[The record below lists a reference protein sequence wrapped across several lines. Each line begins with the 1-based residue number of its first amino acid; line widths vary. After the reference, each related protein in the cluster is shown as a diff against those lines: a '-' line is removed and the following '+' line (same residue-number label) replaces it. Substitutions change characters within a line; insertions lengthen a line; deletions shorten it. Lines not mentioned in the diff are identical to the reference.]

1 MSDKIEENNNDE
13 NINENEIEK
22 PGKKLSAYRNIS
34 YSKRDI
40 FYRKAKEEGFRARSV
55 YKLKEIHYNYNILSQ
70 NSSKFVD
77 LCAAPGSWTQ
87 MLRILTKS
95 NKNAKIVSVDIQDI
109 VPIEGVT
116 IIKGDITRQDTIEKI
131 LSNFN
136 DEKIDVVIFDGAP
149 DVTGLIDV
157 DMYMQVELI
166 IFALVIVMKLLKKGG
181 TFVAKMFKVGA
192 VDDMKEI
199 IRDNLYAVK
208 SDFYYEKVKILFDN
222 VFYFKPSSSSFHR
235 IFTNVIEQVLH
246 DAPHSTAVGIDEG
259 RCFVDLRNHGKLCRL
274 EFFGEFTDAL
284 LKQFTQIQHLEI
296 QRDVSGGNLRC
307 LHKVIG

>member
-1 MSDKIEENNNDE
+1 MSDKIGENNNDE
-13 NINENEIEK
+13 NLNENEIEK

-40 FYRKAKEEGFRARSV
+40 YYRKAKEEGFRARSV
-55 YKLKEIHYNYNILSQ
+55 YKLKEIHYNYNILSPS
-70 NSSKFVD
+70 SSKFVD

-95 NKNAKIVSVDIQDI
+95 NKNAKIVSVDIQHI

-181 TFVAKMFKVGA
+181 IFVAKMFKVGA

-222 VFYFKPSSSSFHR
+222 VFYFKPSSSRASSHETYLICENFG
-235 IFTNVIEQVLH
+235 IDDEEILKVIEKATMEEIFNYEEQ
-246 DAPHSTAVGIDEG
+246 IKDEKT
-259 RCFVDLRNHGKLCRL
+259 RNFL
-274 EFFGEFTDAL
+274 
-284 LKQFTQIQHLEI
+284 QFLVKGTYSL
-296 QRDVSGGNLRC
+296 
-307 LHKVIG
+307 

>member
-1 MSDKIEENNNDE
+1 MSDNTDNNIKEENS
-13 NINENEIEK
+13 IEK
-22 PGKKLSAYRNIS
+22 PGKKLSSYRNIS

-55 YKLKEIHYNYNILSQ
+55 YKLKEIHYNYNILSPSYS
-70 NSSKFVD
+70 NFVD

-95 NKNAKIVSVDIQDI
+95 NPKAKIVSVDIQHI

-131 LSNFN
+131 LANFDQN
-136 DEKIDVVIFDGAP
+136 KVDVIIFDGAP
-149 DVTGLIDV
+149 DVTGVIDV

-181 TFVAKMFKVGA
+181 IFVAKMFKVGA
-192 VDDMKEI
+192 GDDLEKVKRE
-199 IRDNLYAVK
+199 NLYAVK

-222 VFYFKPSSSSFHR
+222 VFYFKPTSSRASSHETYLICEKFE
-235 IFTNVIEQVLH
+235 IEDDEILKVIEKATMEDIFNYEEL
-246 DAPHSTAVGIDEG
+246 IKDEKTKN
-259 RCFVDLRNHGKLCRL
+259 FLQFLVKGKYSL
-274 EFFGEFTDAL
+274 
-284 LKQFTQIQHLEI
+284 
-296 QRDVSGGNLRC
+296 
-307 LHKVIG
+307 

>member
-1 MSDKIEENNNDE
+1 MTDKIEENKNQE
-13 NINENEIEK
+13 NLNENEIEK

-34 YSKRDI
+34 YSKRDV

-55 YKLKEIHYNYNILSQ
+55 YKLKEIHYNYNILSPT
-70 NSSKFVD
+70 SSKFVD

-116 IIKGDITRQDTIEKI
+116 IIKGDITRQETIEKI

-192 VDDMKEI
+192 VDDIKEI

-222 VFYFKPSSSSFHR
+222 IFYFKPSSSRASSHETYLICENFG
-235 IFTNVIEQVLH
+235 IEDEEILKVIEK
-246 DAPHSTAVGIDEG
+246 STMEEIFNYEEQIKDEKTKN
-259 RCFVDLRNHGKLCRL
+259 FL
-274 EFFGEFTDAL
+274 
-284 LKQFTQIQHLEI
+284 QFLVKGTYSL
-296 QRDVSGGNLRC
+296 
-307 LHKVIG
+307 

>member
-1 MSDKIEENNNDE
+1 MSDNIQEEENS
-13 NINENEIEK
+13 IEK

-55 YKLKEIHYNYNILSQ
+55 YKLKEIHYNYNILSPSYS
-70 NSSKFVD
+70 NFVD

-95 NKNAKIVSVDIQDI
+95 NPNAKIVSVDIQHI

-131 LSNFN
+131 LSNFDN
-136 DEKIDVVIFDGAP
+136 KKVDVIIFDGAP
-149 DVTGLIDV
+149 DVTGVIDV

-181 TFVAKMFKVGA
+181 IFVAKMFKVGA
-192 VDDMKEI
+192 GDDLEKVRRE
-199 IRDNLYAVK
+199 NLYAVK

-222 VFYFKPSSSSFHR
+222 VFYFKPTSSRASSHETYLICENFEIEDEDVLKIIENATMEE
-235 IFTNVIEQVLH
+235 IFNFEELIK
-246 DAPHSTAVGIDEG
+246 DEKAKN
-259 RCFVDLRNHGKLCRL
+259 FLQFLVKGKYSL
-274 EFFGEFTDAL
+274 
-284 LKQFTQIQHLEI
+284 
-296 QRDVSGGNLRC
+296 
-307 LHKVIG
+307 

>member
-1 MSDKIEENNNDE
+1 MKEKNNEEE
-13 NINENEIEK
+13 NINGNEIEK

-55 YKLKEIHYNYNILSQ
+55 YKLKEIHYNYNILSSV
-70 NSSKFVD
+70 NSKFVD

-136 DEKIDVVIFDGAP
+136 DEKVDVVIFDGAP

-166 IFALVIVMKLLKKGG
+166 IFALVIVMKLLKNGG
-181 TFVAKMFKVGA
+181 SFVAKMFKIGA
-192 VDDMKEI
+192 MDDIKET
-199 IRDNLYAVK
+199 IRDSYYAVK

-222 VFYFKPSSSSFHR
+222 VFYFKPSSSRASSHETYLICENFGIEDEDVLKNIEKATMEE
-235 IFTNVIEQVLH
+235 IFNFEEQ
-246 DAPHSTAVGIDEG
+246 IKDEKTKN
-259 RCFVDLRNHGKLCRL
+259 F
-274 EFFGEFTDAL
+274 
-284 LKQFTQIQHLEI
+284 LKFLVKGTYSL
-296 QRDVSGGNLRC
+296 
-307 LHKVIG
+307 

>member
-1 MSDKIEENNNDE
+1 MSDNIVEDE
-13 NINENEIEK
+13 NSIEK
-22 PGKKLSAYRNIS
+22 PGKKLSAYRNVS

-55 YKLKEIHYNYNILSQ
+55 YKLKEIHYNYNILSPTYS
-70 NSSKFVD
+70 NFVD

-95 NKNAKIVSVDIQDI
+95 NPKSKIVSVDIQDI

-131 LSNFN
+131 LANFDQN
-136 DEKIDVVIFDGAP
+136 KVDVIIFDGAP
-149 DVTGLIDV
+149 DVTGVIDV

-181 TFVAKMFKVGA
+181 IFVAKMFKVGA
-192 VDDMKEI
+192 GDDLEKVRRE
-199 IRDNLYAVK
+199 NLYAVK

-222 VFYFKPSSSSFHR
+222 VFYFKPTSSRASSHE
-235 IFTNVIEQVLH
+235 TY
-246 DAPHSTAVGIDEG
+246 
-259 RCFVDLRNHGKLCRL
+259 
-274 EFFGEFTDAL
+274 
-284 LKQFTQIQHLEI
+284 
-296 QRDVSGGNLRC
+296 LRC
-307 LHKVIG
+307 ENFEIEDDDILKIIEKATMEEIFNYEELIKEEKTKNFLHFLVKGKYSL

>member
-1 MSDKIEENNNDE
+1 MSDKKINEDISEEENS
-13 NINENEIEK
+13 IEK
-22 PGKKLSAYRNIS
+22 PGKKLSAYRNVS

-55 YKLKEIHYNYNILSQ
+55 YKLKEIHYNYNILSPAYS
-70 NSSKFVD
+70 NFVD

-95 NKNAKIVSVDIQDI
+95 NPNAKIVSVDIQDI

-131 LSNFN
+131 LSNFDQN
-136 DEKIDVVIFDGAP
+136 KVDVIIFDGAP

-181 TFVAKMFKVGA
+181 IFVAKMFKVGA
-192 VDDMKEI
+192 GDDLEKVRRE
-199 IRDNLYAVK
+199 NLYAVK

-222 VFYFKPSSSSFHR
+222 VFYFKPTSSRASSHETYLICENFEIEDEDILKIIEKATMEE
-235 IFTNVIEQVLH
+235 IFNYEELIK
-246 DAPHSTAVGIDEG
+246 DEKTKN
-259 RCFVDLRNHGKLCRL
+259 FLQFLVKGKYSL
-274 EFFGEFTDAL
+274 
-284 LKQFTQIQHLEI
+284 
-296 QRDVSGGNLRC
+296 
-307 LHKVIG
+307 

>member
-1 MSDKIEENNNDE
+1 MTDKIEENKNQE
-13 NINENEIEK
+13 NLNENEIEK
-22 PGKKLSAYRNIS
+22 PGKKLSAYRNVS
-34 YSKRDI
+34 YSKRDV

-55 YKLKEIHYNYNILSQ
+55 YKLKEIHYNYNILSPT
-70 NSSKFVD
+70 SSKFVD

-116 IIKGDITRQDTIEKI
+116 IIKGDITRQETIEKI

-222 VFYFKPSSSSFHR
+222 IFYFKPSSSRASSHETYLICENFG
-235 IFTNVIEQVLH
+235 IEDEEILKVIEK
-246 DAPHSTAVGIDEG
+246 STMEEIFNYEEQIKDEKTKN
-259 RCFVDLRNHGKLCRL
+259 FL
-274 EFFGEFTDAL
+274 
-284 LKQFTQIQHLEI
+284 QFLVKGTYSL
-296 QRDVSGGNLRC
+296 
-307 LHKVIG
+307 

>member
-1 MSDKIEENNNDE
+1 MSDNIVEDE
-13 NINENEIEK
+13 NSIEK

-55 YKLKEIHYNYNILSQ
+55 YKLKEIHYNYNILSPTYS
-70 NSSKFVD
+70 NFVD

-95 NKNAKIVSVDIQDI
+95 NPKSKIVSVDIQDI

-131 LSNFN
+131 LVNFDQN
-136 DEKIDVVIFDGAP
+136 KVDVIIFDGAP
-149 DVTGLIDV
+149 DVTGVIDV

-181 TFVAKMFKVGA
+181 IFVAKMFKVGA
-192 VDDMKEI
+192 GDDLEKVRRE
-199 IRDNLYAVK
+199 NLYAVK

-222 VFYFKPSSSSFHR
+222 VFYFKPTSSRASSHETYLICENFEIEDDGILKIIEKATMEE
-235 IFTNVIEQVLH
+235 IFNYEELIK
-246 DAPHSTAVGIDEG
+246 DEKAKN
-259 RCFVDLRNHGKLCRL
+259 FLQFLVKGKYSL
-274 EFFGEFTDAL
+274 
-284 LKQFTQIQHLEI
+284 
-296 QRDVSGGNLRC
+296 
-307 LHKVIG
+307 

>member
-1 MSDKIEENNNDE
+1 MSDNIQEEENS
-13 NINENEIEK
+13 IEK

-55 YKLKEIHYNYNILSQ
+55 YKLKEIHYNYNILSASYS
-70 NSSKFVD
+70 NFVD

-95 NKNAKIVSVDIQDI
+95 NPNAKIVSVDIQHI

-131 LSNFN
+131 LSNFDN
-136 DEKIDVVIFDGAP
+136 KKVDVIIFDGAP
-149 DVTGLIDV
+149 DVTGVIDV

-181 TFVAKMFKVGA
+181 IFVAKMFKVGA
-192 VDDMKEI
+192 GDDLEKVRRE
-199 IRDNLYAVK
+199 NLYAVK

-222 VFYFKPSSSSFHR
+222 VFYFKPTSSRASSHETYLICENFEIEDEDILKIIENATMEE
-235 IFTNVIEQVLH
+235 IFNFEELIK
-246 DAPHSTAVGIDEG
+246 DEKAKN
-259 RCFVDLRNHGKLCRL
+259 FLQFLVKGKYSL
-274 EFFGEFTDAL
+274 
-284 LKQFTQIQHLEI
+284 
-296 QRDVSGGNLRC
+296 
-307 LHKVIG
+307 

>member
-1 MSDKIEENNNDE
+1 MSEIIPENKNNNED
-13 NINENEIEK
+13 NLNGNEMEK

-55 YKLKEIHYNYNILSQ
+55 YKLKEIHYNYNILSPT
-70 NSSKFVD
+70 SSKFVD

-95 NKNAKIVSVDIQDI
+95 NKNAKIVSVDIQHI

-136 DEKIDVVIFDGAP
+136 DEKVDVVIFDGAP

-181 TFVAKMFKVGA
+181 IFVAKMFKVGA
-192 VDDMKEI
+192 VDDVKEI

-222 VFYFKPSSSSFHR
+222 VFYFKPYSSRASSHETYLICENFD
-235 IFTNVIEQVLH
+235 IEDEEILKVIEQ
-246 DAPHSTAVGIDEG
+246 STMEEIFNYEEQIKDKKAKN
-259 RCFVDLRNHGKLCRL
+259 FL
-274 EFFGEFTDAL
+274 
-284 LKQFTQIQHLEI
+284 QFLVKGTYSL
-296 QRDVSGGNLRC
+296 
-307 LHKVIG
+307 

>member
-1 MSDKIEENNNDE
+1 L
-13 NINENEIEK
+13 NENEIEK

-34 YSKRDI
+34 YSKRDV

-55 YKLKEIHYNYNILSQ
+55 YKLKEIHYNYNILSPT
-70 NSSKFVD
+70 SSKFVD

-116 IIKGDITRQDTIEKI
+116 IIKGDITRQETIEKI

-222 VFYFKPSSSSFHR
+222 IFYFKPSSSRASSHETYLICENFG
-235 IFTNVIEQVLH
+235 IEDEEILKVIEK
-246 DAPHSTAVGIDEG
+246 STMEEIFNYEEQIKDEKT
-259 RCFVDLRNHGKLCRL
+259 RNFL
-274 EFFGEFTDAL
+274 
-284 LKQFTQIQHLEI
+284 QFLVKGTYSL
-296 QRDVSGGNLRC
+296 
-307 LHKVIG
+307 

>member
-1 MSDKIEENNNDE
+1 MSANGITDNLIEEE
-13 NINENEIEK
+13 NSLEK

-55 YKLKEIHYNYNILSQ
+55 YKLKEIHYNYNILSPSYS
-70 NSSKFVD
+70 NFVD

-95 NKNAKIVSVDIQDI
+95 NPKAKIVSVDIQHI

-131 LSNFN
+131 LANFDQN
-136 DEKIDVVIFDGAP
+136 KVDVIIFDGAP
-149 DVTGLIDV
+149 DVTGVIDV

-181 TFVAKMFKVGA
+181 IFVAKMFKVGA
-192 VDDMKEI
+192 GDDLEKVKRE
-199 IRDNLYAVK
+199 NLYAVK

-222 VFYFKPSSSSFHR
+222 VFYFKPTSSRASSHETYLICENFE
-235 IFTNVIEQVLH
+235 IEDEDVLKVIEKATMEEIFNYEEL
-246 DAPHSTAVGIDEG
+246 IKDEKAKN
-259 RCFVDLRNHGKLCRL
+259 FLQFLVKGKYS
-274 EFFGEFTDAL
+274 
-284 LKQFTQIQHLEI
+284 I
-296 QRDVSGGNLRC
+296 
-307 LHKVIG
+307 

>member
-1 MSDKIEENNNDE
+1 MTDKIEENL
-13 NINENEIEK
+13 NENEIEK
-22 PGKKLSAYRNIS
+22 PGKKLSAYRNVS
-34 YSKRDI
+34 YSKRDV

-55 YKLKEIHYNYNILSQ
+55 YKLKEIHYNYNILSPT
-70 NSSKFVD
+70 SSKFVD

-116 IIKGDITRQDTIEKI
+116 IIKGDITRQETIEKI

-136 DEKIDVVIFDGAP
+136 DEKIDVVIFDGSP

-222 VFYFKPSSSSFHR
+222 IFYFKPSSSRASSHETYLICENFG
-235 IFTNVIEQVLH
+235 IEDEEILKVIEK
-246 DAPHSTAVGIDEG
+246 STMEEIFNYEEQIKDEKTKN
-259 RCFVDLRNHGKLCRL
+259 FL
-274 EFFGEFTDAL
+274 
-284 LKQFTQIQHLEI
+284 QFIVKGTYSL
-296 QRDVSGGNLRC
+296 
-307 LHKVIG
+307 

>member
-1 MSDKIEENNNDE
+1 MDDKIKENNNNEE

-55 YKLKEIHYNYNILSQ
+55 YKLKEIHYNYNILSPT
-70 NSSKFVD
+70 SSKFVD

-95 NKNAKIVSVDIQDI
+95 NKNAKIVSVDIQHI

-181 TFVAKMFKVGA
+181 IFVAKMFKVGA
-192 VDDMKEI
+192 VDDIKEI
-199 IRDNLYAVK
+199 IRDNLYAIK

-222 VFYFKPSSSSFHR
+222 VFYFKPSSSRASSHETYLICENFDIEDEDILKIIEKSTMEE
-235 IFTNVIEQVLH
+235 IFNYEEQIKDKKTKNFL
-246 DAPHSTAVGIDEG
+246 
-259 RCFVDLRNHGKLCRL
+259 
-274 EFFGEFTDAL
+274 
-284 LKQFTQIQHLEI
+284 QFLVKGTYSL
-296 QRDVSGGNLRC
+296 
-307 LHKVIG
+307 

>member
-1 MSDKIEENNNDE
+1 MSDNIQEEENS
-13 NINENEIEK
+13 IEK

-55 YKLKEIHYNYNILSQ
+55 YKLKEIHYNYNILSPSYS
-70 NSSKFVD
+70 NFVD

-87 MLRILTKS
+87 MLRILKKS
-95 NKNAKIVSVDIQDI
+95 NPNAKIVSVDIQHI

-131 LSNFN
+131 LANF
-136 DEKIDVVIFDGAP
+136 DQKKVDVIIFDGAP
-149 DVTGLIDV
+149 DVTGVIDV

-181 TFVAKMFKVGA
+181 IFVAKMFKVGA
-192 VDDMKEI
+192 GDDLEKVRRE
-199 IRDNLYAVK
+199 NLYAVK

-222 VFYFKPSSSSFHR
+222 VFYFKPTSSRASSHETYLICENFEIEDEDILKIIENATMEE
-235 IFTNVIEQVLH
+235 IFNYEELIK
-246 DAPHSTAVGIDEG
+246 DEKAKN
-259 RCFVDLRNHGKLCRL
+259 FLQFLVKGKYSL
-274 EFFGEFTDAL
+274 
-284 LKQFTQIQHLEI
+284 
-296 QRDVSGGNLRC
+296 
-307 LHKVIG
+307 

>member
-1 MSDKIEENNNDE
+1 MTDKIEENKNQE
-13 NINENEIEK
+13 NLNENEIEK

-34 YSKRDI
+34 YSKRDV

-55 YKLKEIHYNYNILSQ
+55 YKLKEIHYNYNILSPT
-70 NSSKFVD
+70 SSKFVD

-116 IIKGDITRQDTIEKI
+116 IIKGDITRQETIEKI

-149 DVTGLIDV
+149 DVTGLIDI

-222 VFYFKPSSSSFHR
+222 IFYFKPS
-235 IFTNVIEQVLH
+235 
-246 DAPHSTAVGIDEG
+246 
-259 RCFVDLRNHGKLCRL
+259 
-274 EFFGEFTDAL
+274 
-284 LKQFTQIQHLEI
+284 
-296 QRDVSGGNLRC
+296 
-307 LHKVIG
+307 

>member
-1 MSDKIEENNNDE
+1 MSDNIQEEENS
-13 NINENEIEK
+13 IEK

-55 YKLKEIHYNYNILSQ
+55 YKLKEIHYNYNILSPSYS
-70 NSSKFVD
+70 NFVD

-95 NKNAKIVSVDIQDI
+95 NPNAKIVSVDIQHI

-131 LSNFN
+131 LSNFDN
-136 DEKIDVVIFDGAP
+136 KKVDVIIFDGAP
-149 DVTGLIDV
+149 DVTGVIDV

-181 TFVAKMFKVGA
+181 IFVAKMFKVGA
-192 VDDMKEI
+192 GDDLEKVRRE
-199 IRDNLYAVK
+199 NLYAVK

-222 VFYFKPSSSSFHR
+222 VFYFKPTSSRASSHETYLICENFEIEDEDILKIIENATMEE
-235 IFTNVIEQVLH
+235 IFNFEELIK
-246 DAPHSTAVGIDEG
+246 DEKAKN
-259 RCFVDLRNHGKLCRL
+259 FLQFLVKGKYSL
-274 EFFGEFTDAL
+274 
-284 LKQFTQIQHLEI
+284 
-296 QRDVSGGNLRC
+296 
-307 LHKVIG
+307 

>member
-1 MSDKIEENNNDE
+1 MDNDIEEENN
-13 NINENEIEK
+13 IEK

-55 YKLKEIHYNYNILSQ
+55 YKLKEIHYNYNILSPSYS
-70 NSSKFVD
+70 NFVD

-95 NKNAKIVSVDIQDI
+95 NPKAKIVSVDIQHI

-131 LSNFN
+131 LANFDQN
-136 DEKIDVVIFDGAP
+136 KVDVIIFDGAP
-149 DVTGLIDV
+149 DVTGVIDI

-181 TFVAKMFKVGA
+181 IFVAKMFKVGA
-192 VDDMKEI
+192 GDDLEKVKRE
-199 IRDNLYAVK
+199 NLYAVK

-222 VFYFKPSSSSFHR
+222 VFYFKPSSSRASSHETYLICENFEIEDGDILKEIEKATMEE
-235 IFTNVIEQVLH
+235 IFNYEELIK
-246 DAPHSTAVGIDEG
+246 DEKTKN
-259 RCFVDLRNHGKLCRL
+259 FLQFLVKGKYS
-274 EFFGEFTDAL
+274 
-284 LKQFTQIQHLEI
+284 I
-296 QRDVSGGNLRC
+296 
-307 LHKVIG
+307 

>member
-1 MSDKIEENNNDE
+1 MSDNLQEEENT
-13 NINENEIEK
+13 IEK

-34 YSKRDI
+34 YSKRDL

-55 YKLKEIHYNYNILSQ
+55 YKLKEIHYNYNILSPSYS
-70 NSSKFVD
+70 NFVD

-95 NKNAKIVSVDIQDI
+95 NPNAKIVSVDIQHI

-131 LSNFN
+131 LSNFDN
-136 DEKIDVVIFDGAP
+136 KKVDVIIFDGAP
-149 DVTGLIDV
+149 DVTGVIDV

-181 TFVAKMFKVGA
+181 IFVAKMFKVGA
-192 VDDMKEI
+192 GDDLEKVRRE
-199 IRDNLYAVK
+199 NLYAVK

-222 VFYFKPSSSSFHR
+222 VFYFKPTSSRASSHETYLICENFEIEDDDILKIIEKATMEE
-235 IFTNVIEQVLH
+235 IFNYEELIK
-246 DAPHSTAVGIDEG
+246 DEKAKN
-259 RCFVDLRNHGKLCRL
+259 FLQFLVKGKYSL
-274 EFFGEFTDAL
+274 
-284 LKQFTQIQHLEI
+284 
-296 QRDVSGGNLRC
+296 
-307 LHKVIG
+307 

>member
-1 MSDKIEENNNDE
+1 
-13 NINENEIEK
+13 
-22 PGKKLSAYRNIS
+22 
-34 YSKRDI
+34 
-40 FYRKAKEEGFRARSV
+40 
-55 YKLKEIHYNYNILSQ
+55 
-70 NSSKFVD
+70 
-77 LCAAPGSWTQ
+77 

-166 IFALVIVMKLLKKGG
+166 IFALVIAMKLLKKGG
-181 TFVAKMFKVGA
+181 IFVAKMFKVGA
-192 VDDMKEI
+192 VDDTKEI

-222 VFYFKPSSSSFHR
+222 VFYFKPSSSRASSHETYLICENFD
-235 IFTNVIEQVLH
+235 IEDNNILEVI
-246 DAPHSTAVGIDEG
+246 
-259 RCFVDLRNHGKLCRL
+259 
-274 EFFGEFTDAL
+274 
-284 LKQFTQIQHLEI
+284 
-296 QRDVSGGNLRC
+296 
-307 LHKVIG
+307 

>member
-1 MSDKIEENNNDE
+1 MTDKLEENKNQE
-13 NINENEIEK
+13 NLNENEIEK
-22 PGKKLSAYRNIS
+22 PGKKLSAYRNVS
-34 YSKRDI
+34 YSKRDV

-55 YKLKEIHYNYNILSQ
+55 YKLKEIHYNYNILSPT
-70 NSSKFVD
+70 SSKFVD

-116 IIKGDITRQDTIEKI
+116 IIKGDITRQETIEKI

-222 VFYFKPSSSSFHR
+222 IFYFKPSSSRASSHETYLICENFG
-235 IFTNVIEQVLH
+235 IEDEEILKVIEK
-246 DAPHSTAVGIDEG
+246 STMEEIFNYEEQIKDEKTKN
-259 RCFVDLRNHGKLCRL
+259 FL
-274 EFFGEFTDAL
+274 
-284 LKQFTQIQHLEI
+284 QFLVKGTYSL
-296 QRDVSGGNLRC
+296 
-307 LHKVIG
+307 

>member
-1 MSDKIEENNNDE
+1 MIENNNKIEEDLNG
-13 NINENEIEK
+13 NEIEK

-40 FYRKAKEEGFRARSV
+40 YYRKAKEEGFRARSV
-55 YKLKEIHYNYNILSQ
+55 YKLKEIHYNYNILSPS
-70 NSSKFVD
+70 SSKFVD

-95 NKNAKIVSVDIQDI
+95 NKNAKIVSVDIQHI

-181 TFVAKMFKVGA
+181 IFVAKMFKVGA

-222 VFYFKPSSSSFHR
+222 VFYFKPSSSRASSHETYLICENFG
-235 IFTNVIEQVLH
+235 IDDEEILKVIEKATMEEIFNYEEQ
-246 DAPHSTAVGIDEG
+246 IKDEKT
-259 RCFVDLRNHGKLCRL
+259 RNFL
-274 EFFGEFTDAL
+274 
-284 LKQFTQIQHLEI
+284 QFLVKGTYSL
-296 QRDVSGGNLRC
+296 
-307 LHKVIG
+307 

>member
-1 MSDKIEENNNDE
+1 MIENNNKIEEDLNG
-13 NINENEIEK
+13 NEIEK

-40 FYRKAKEEGFRARSV
+40 YYRKAKEEGFRARSV
-55 YKLKEIHYNYNILSQ
+55 YKLKEIHYNYNILSPS
-70 NSSKFVD
+70 SSKFVD

-95 NKNAKIVSVDIQDI
+95 NKNAKIVSVDIQHI

-181 TFVAKMFKVGA
+181 IFVAKMFKVGA

-222 VFYFKPSSSSFHR
+222 VFYFKPSSSRASSHETYLICENF
-235 IFTNVIEQVLH
+235 
-246 DAPHSTAVGIDEG
+246 GIDDEEILK
-259 RCFVDLRNHGKLCRL
+259 FIEKATMEEIFNYEEQIKDEKTRNFL
-274 EFFGEFTDAL
+274 
-284 LKQFTQIQHLEI
+284 QFLVKGTYSL
-296 QRDVSGGNLRC
+296 
-307 LHKVIG
+307 

>member
-1 MSDKIEENNNDE
+1 MSDNIQEEENS
-13 NINENEIEK
+13 IEK

-55 YKLKEIHYNYNILSQ
+55 YKLKEIHYNYNILSPSYS
-70 NSSKFVD
+70 NFVD

-95 NKNAKIVSVDIQDI
+95 NPNAKIVSVDIQHI

-131 LSNFN
+131 LSNFDN
-136 DEKIDVVIFDGAP
+136 KKVDVIIFDGAP
-149 DVTGLIDV
+149 DVTGVIDV

-181 TFVAKMFKVGA
+181 IFVAKMFKVGA
-192 VDDMKEI
+192 GDDLEKVRRE
-199 IRDNLYAVK
+199 NLYAVK

-222 VFYFKPSSSSFHR
+222 VFYFKPTSSRASSHETYLICENFEIEDEDVLKIIENATMEE
-235 IFTNVIEQVLH
+235 IFNFEELIK
-246 DAPHSTAVGIDEG
+246 DEKAKN
-259 RCFVDLRNHGKLCRL
+259 FLQFLVKGKYS
-274 EFFGEFTDAL
+274 
-284 LKQFTQIQHLEI
+284 I
-296 QRDVSGGNLRC
+296 
-307 LHKVIG
+307 

>member
-1 MSDKIEENNNDE
+1 MSDNIVEDE
-13 NINENEIEK
+13 NSIEK
-22 PGKKLSAYRNIS
+22 PGKKLSAYRNVS

-55 YKLKEIHYNYNILSQ
+55 YKLKEIHYNYNILSPTYS
-70 NSSKFVD
+70 NFVD

-95 NKNAKIVSVDIQDI
+95 NPKSKIVSVDIQDI

-131 LSNFN
+131 LVNFDQN
-136 DEKIDVVIFDGAP
+136 KVDVIIFDGAP
-149 DVTGLIDV
+149 DVTGVIDV

-181 TFVAKMFKVGA
+181 IFVAKMFKVGA
-192 VDDMKEI
+192 GDDLEKVRRE
-199 IRDNLYAVK
+199 NLYAVK

-222 VFYFKPSSSSFHR
+222 VFYFKPTSSRASSHETYLICENFE
-235 IFTNVIEQVLH
+235 IEDDEILKVIEKATMEEIFNYEEL
-246 DAPHSTAVGIDEG
+246 IKDEKAKN
-259 RCFVDLRNHGKLCRL
+259 FLQFLVKGKYSL
-274 EFFGEFTDAL
+274 
-284 LKQFTQIQHLEI
+284 
-296 QRDVSGGNLRC
+296 
-307 LHKVIG
+307 

>member
-1 MSDKIEENNNDE
+1 MSDNIVEDE
-13 NINENEIEK
+13 NSIEK

-55 YKLKEIHYNYNILSQ
+55 YKLKEIHYNYNILSPTYS
-70 NSSKFVD
+70 NFVD

-95 NKNAKIVSVDIQDI
+95 NPKSKIVSVDIQDI

-131 LSNFN
+131 LANFDQN
-136 DEKIDVVIFDGAP
+136 KVDVIIFDGAP
-149 DVTGLIDV
+149 DVTGVIDV

-181 TFVAKMFKVGA
+181 IFVAKMFKVGA
-192 VDDMKEI
+192 GDDLEKVRRE
-199 IRDNLYAVK
+199 NLYAVK

-222 VFYFKPSSSSFHR
+222 VFYFKPTSSRASSHETYLICENFEIEDDDILKIIEKATIEE
-235 IFTNVIEQVLH
+235 IFNYEELIK
-246 DAPHSTAVGIDEG
+246 DEKAKN
-259 RCFVDLRNHGKLCRL
+259 FLQFLVKGKYSL
-274 EFFGEFTDAL
+274 
-284 LKQFTQIQHLEI
+284 
-296 QRDVSGGNLRC
+296 
-307 LHKVIG
+307 

>member
-1 MSDKIEENNNDE
+1 MSDNIQEEENS
-13 NINENEIEK
+13 IEK

-55 YKLKEIHYNYNILSQ
+55 YKLKEIHYNYNILSPSYS
-70 NSSKFVD
+70 NFVD

-95 NKNAKIVSVDIQDI
+95 NPNAKIVSVDIQHI

-131 LSNFN
+131 LSNFDN
-136 DEKIDVVIFDGAP
+136 KKVDVIIFDGAP
-149 DVTGLIDV
+149 DVTGVIDV
-157 DMYMQVELI
+157 DMYMQGELI

-181 TFVAKMFKVGA
+181 IFVAKMFKVGA
-192 VDDMKEI
+192 GDDLEKVRRE
-199 IRDNLYAVK
+199 NLYAVK

-222 VFYFKPSSSSFHR
+222 VFYFKPSSSRASSHETYLICENFD
-235 IFTNVIEQVLH
+235 IEDEDILKVIEK
-246 DAPHSTAVGIDEG
+246 ATMEEIFNYEEKIKDEKTKN
-259 RCFVDLRNHGKLCRL
+259 FL
-274 EFFGEFTDAL
+274 EFLVKGAYSL
-284 LKQFTQIQHLEI
+284 
-296 QRDVSGGNLRC
+296 
-307 LHKVIG
+307 

>member
-1 MSDKIEENNNDE
+1 MSDNIVEDE
-13 NINENEIEK
+13 NSIEK
-22 PGKKLSAYRNIS
+22 PGKKLSAYRNVS

-55 YKLKEIHYNYNILSQ
+55 YKLKEIHYNYNILSPTYS
-70 NSSKFVD
+70 NFVD

-95 NKNAKIVSVDIQDI
+95 NPKSKIVSVDIQDI

-131 LSNFN
+131 LANFDQN
-136 DEKIDVVIFDGAP
+136 KVDVIIFDGAP
-149 DVTGLIDV
+149 DVTGVIDV

-181 TFVAKMFKVGA
+181 IFVAKMFKVGA
-192 VDDMKEI
+192 GDDLEKVRRE
-199 IRDNLYAVK
+199 NLYAVK

-222 VFYFKPSSSSFHR
+222 VFYFKPTSSRASSHETYLICENFEIEDDDILKIIEKATTEE
-235 IFTNVIEQVLH
+235 IFNYEELIK
-246 DAPHSTAVGIDEG
+246 DEKAKN
-259 RCFVDLRNHGKLCRL
+259 FLQFLVKGKYSL
-274 EFFGEFTDAL
+274 
-284 LKQFTQIQHLEI
+284 
-296 QRDVSGGNLRC
+296 
-307 LHKVIG
+307 

>member
-1 MSDKIEENNNDE
+1 MTYKKIMDNDIEEENN
-13 NINENEIEK
+13 IEK

-55 YKLKEIHYNYNILSQ
+55 YKLKEIHYNYNILSPSYS
-70 NSSKFVD
+70 NFVD

-95 NKNAKIVSVDIQDI
+95 NPKAKIVSVDIQHI

-131 LSNFN
+131 LANFDQN
-136 DEKIDVVIFDGAP
+136 KVDVIIFDGAP
-149 DVTGLIDV
+149 DVTGVIDI

-181 TFVAKMFKVGA
+181 IFVAKMFKVGA
-192 VDDMKEI
+192 GDDLEKVKRE
-199 IRDNLYAVK
+199 NLYAVK

-222 VFYFKPSSSSFHR
+222 VFYFKPSSSRASSHETYLICENFEIEDGDILKEIEKATMEE
-235 IFTNVIEQVLH
+235 IFNYEELIK
-246 DAPHSTAVGIDEG
+246 DEKTKN
-259 RCFVDLRNHGKLCRL
+259 FLQFLVK
-274 EFFGEFTDAL
+274 GEYS
-284 LKQFTQIQHLEI
+284 I
-296 QRDVSGGNLRC
+296 
-307 LHKVIG
+307 

>member
-1 MSDKIEENNNDE
+1 MSDKNEENYINIED

-22 PGKKLSAYRNIS
+22 PVKKLSAYRNVS

-55 YKLKEIHYNYNILSQ
+55 YKLKEIHYNYNILSAS
-70 NSSKFVD
+70 SSKFVD

-181 TFVAKMFKVGA
+181 IFVAKMFKVGA

-222 VFYFKPSSSSFHR
+222 VFYFKPSSSRASSHETYLICENFD
-235 IFTNVIEQVLH
+235 IEDEDVLKVIEK
-246 DAPHSTAVGIDEG
+246 ATMEEIFNYEEKIKDEKT
-259 RCFVDLRNHGKLCRL
+259 RNFL
-274 EFFGEFTDAL
+274 EFLVKGAYSL
-284 LKQFTQIQHLEI
+284 
-296 QRDVSGGNLRC
+296 
-307 LHKVIG
+307 